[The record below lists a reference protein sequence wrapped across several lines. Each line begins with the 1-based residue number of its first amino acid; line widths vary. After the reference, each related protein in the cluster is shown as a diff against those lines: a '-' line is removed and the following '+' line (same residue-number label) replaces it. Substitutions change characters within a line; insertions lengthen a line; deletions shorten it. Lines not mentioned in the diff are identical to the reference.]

1 METRICSSPVA
12 CKQPRANVP
21 VIPSRFPPCI
31 SINAPLS
38 PPSSFCA
45 SSRHRVSLPLETR
58 ETLVDVS
65 SVHSF
70 VRLTLD
76 ESRRNTA
83 SPNLGELVRPRD
95 KSRAL
100 RRLDWARFPRS
111 SLLSKREFGF
121 EFASDPGLSK
131 ARLTSEDG
139 EWKGEFV
146 GTKEVGGGGE
156 FMLGNLVEKFG
167 RPLSFRNYHSIVEMG
182 NSRGRER
189 ILVNAVGPRAPQ
201 GLAKVSAEHFSVNS
215 RQVEIGSIVC
225 AIVGRAREWRMR
237 TAIPARR
244 IDSPRG
250 PRTLLKRG

>member
-1 METRICSSPVA
+1 MRE
-12 CKQPRANVP
+12 
-21 VIPSRFPPCI
+21 F
-31 SINAPLS
+31 S
-38 PPSSFCA
+38 PPSIP
-45 SSRHRVSLPLETR
+45 SSRNARNLGRRFVRPLLRSIKADETR
-58 ETLVDVS
+58 
-65 SVHSF
+65 
-70 VRLTLD
+70 
-76 ESRRNTA
+76 A
-83 SPNLGELVRPRD
+83 SPNPGKLVRPGD

-111 SLLSKREFGF
+111 FLLSKREFGF

-139 EWKGEFV
+139 EWKGGFV

-244 IDSPRG
+244 LTFGPPHRFASRAADSIKAG
-250 PRTLLKRG
+250 IVF